1 MRFSFLSLRFWGFR
15 FDRLSLLNFG
25 CAGVGLPPHI
35 RGDHDPSTG
44 DMAPYR
50 KCAGPDEPT
59 AYAEETRAEVVNR
72 DREPRLLSGRR
83 TRPTGHVEPDDWLR
97 QSPLQAKHLPSG
109 EWVSLVKSIPRER
122 KERQNLHSFLR

>member
-1 MRFSFLSLRFWGFR
+1 MRARRGLSDLKRRSPARKLGSHVPQLTPR
-15 FDRLSLLNFG
+15 
-25 CAGVGLPPHI
+25 
-35 RGDHDPSTG
+35 
-44 DMAPYR
+44 APWSRVTYR

-59 AYAEETRAEVVNR
+59 AYAEEARAEVVNR

-109 EWVSLVKSIPRER
+109 EWVSLVKSSLR
-122 KERQNLHSFLR
+122 KEGEVESYILF